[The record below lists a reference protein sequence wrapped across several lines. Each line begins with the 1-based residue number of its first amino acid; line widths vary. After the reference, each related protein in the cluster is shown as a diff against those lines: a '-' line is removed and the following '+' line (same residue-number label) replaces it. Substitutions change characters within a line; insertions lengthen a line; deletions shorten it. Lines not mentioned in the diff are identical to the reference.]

1 MSSFTCCSQF
11 LRGRPGGRFQSAV
24 GGMPMWASID
34 SCSAC
39 KAGVFSGR
47 QQMWPSTTLH
57 VNAKWSKTWV
67 SITLTFPCSEQTG
80 HPVWHNVH
88 SQYHS
93 CATQKCS
100 ALLYFQVLSQQCACK
115 EASKRFVNSRP
126 QLYDNLPL
134 PVPIFFSLVCLVTEE
149 QGCKKVT
156 KVVVQQLPNQ
166 ELNPQLFLESS
177 AVPLC
182 HYATSSAVPLCHY
195 ATSSAVPLCHYATSS
210 AVPLCHYATSS
221 AVPLC
226 HYATSSAVPLC
237 HYATSSAVL
246 LCHYA
251 TSSAV
256 PLCHYATSSAVPL
269 CHYATS
275 SAVLL
280 CHYATSSAVPLCHYA
295 TGD

>member
-39 KAGVFSGR
+39 EAGVFSGR

-177 AVPLC
+177 ACHCATTPRPVPC
-182 HYATSSAVPLCHY
+182 HCATMPRPVPCRCAATPRPVPCHCA
-195 ATSSAVPLCHYATSS
+195 ATPRPVPCHCATM
-210 AVPLCHYATSS
+210 PLVINGSWQSVATMSQ
-221 AVPLC
+221 
-226 HYATSSAVPLC
+226 H
-237 HYATSSAVL
+237 
-246 LCHYA
+246 
-251 TSSAV
+251 
-256 PLCHYATSSAVPL
+256 
-269 CHYATS
+269 
-275 SAVLL
+275 
-280 CHYATSSAVPLCHYA
+280 A
-295 TGD
+295 TGCCLQFWSQLYFCKM